1 MTIVLGWRG
10 MYAQLL
16 KDKRPRELA
25 QLQEAGEL
33 DEVLALAS
41 KQAASTYRGIA
52 GKNST
57 PMQQATAREIVIA
70 QMVEEVEAIPKWS
83 PEETAHR
90 QALQAIPDICPVLEE
105 HVCFTDCPYR
115 ISGRC
120 EHPERGAVS
129 FE

>member
-83 PEETAHR
+83 PEETAR
-90 QALQAIPDICPVLEE
+90 RRPWSRSQTSVRCSRSTCVSRIARTGSPD
-105 HVCFTDCPYR
+105 
-115 ISGRC
+115 
-120 EHPERGAVS
+120 AVNIRS
-129 FE
+129 AVQ